1 MFKKEGQ
8 REKSEGK
15 KRKSFQREWASRA
28 QHWPLLLVGPVL
40 TYVEGRPV
48 SSPRAITLGVMASFA
63 HGPLSKH

>member
-48 SSPRAITLGVMASFA
+48 SSPRAITLAVMASFA